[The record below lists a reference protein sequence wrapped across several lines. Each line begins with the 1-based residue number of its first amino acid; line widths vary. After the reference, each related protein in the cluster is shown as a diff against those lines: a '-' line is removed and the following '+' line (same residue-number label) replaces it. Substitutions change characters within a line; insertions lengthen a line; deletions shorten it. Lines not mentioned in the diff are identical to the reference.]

1 GQVQYYADGTPARE
15 VQWVYEPGSFRPLA
29 QVERKGEETRLHYVV
44 TDLAGTARELC
55 SETGEVHWRG
65 EQGLWNGHR
74 EDRLPVGRKRY
85 LGDAANEE
93 VYCELR
99 YQGQIYDA
107 ETGLYYNRHRYYDA
121 DSGQYISPDP
131 IGLAG
136 GLRPQGYVHNPLE
149 WVDPLGLTPKEGQS
163 NIVYRALTEQDAA
176 RLANG
181 ESIQGKA
188 LDGNW
193 SAAEHVAN
201 QPLSA
206 ASNAAGGPAK
216 NSPWI
221 STTKDLD
228 IARSYDSGH
237 GIIEIDLNKVSSP
250 NAEVWKT
257 APRVNGTGGL
267 PYHRSIWAQE
277 VTVYKEIPN
286 SAIKGLMK

>member
-1 GQVQYYADGTPARE
+1 
-15 VQWVYEPGSFRPLA
+15 
-29 QVERKGEETRLHYVV
+29 
-44 TDLAGTARELC
+44 
-55 SETGEVHWRG
+55 
-65 EQGLWNGHR
+65 
-74 EDRLPVGRKRY
+74 
-85 LGDAANEE
+85 E

-99 YQGQIYDA
+99 YQGQLYDA

-121 DSGQYISPDP
+121 ESGQYLSPDP
-131 IGLAG
+131 IGLG
-136 GLRPQGYVHNPLE
+136 GGIRPQGYVHNPLE
-149 WVDPLGLTPKEGQS
+149 WVDPLGLTPKEGQN

-176 RLANG
+176 RLARG

-250 NAEVWKT
+250 NVEVWKT
-257 APRVNGTGGL
+257 APRVNGTEGL

-277 VTVYKEIPN
+277 VTVYKDIPN
-286 SAIKGLMK
+286 SAIKGVIK